1 MRLRTV
7 FLLALLGVTIVPAL
21 PAQRI
26 RLDRLRRAVD
36 RHYDVEIG
44 FIGGPNRN
52 TATGAGPIDAKFRG
66 SFGGFLSVPVVGDLR
81 IRPEIAVSG
90 KQLGFQTPLAGGCTE
105 GDCGLN
111 PAETAS
117 FTWLEVPLLFEA
129 RFHRTLRELG
139 SPRLYAG
146 PFVAV
151 RLACSFAEPVPLSEP
166 AQQPGG
172 NDTRLVTPC
181 ASSSAGATRYNNGD
195 AGFVVGGAIG
205 LGPVGLGLRW
215 IRSLVPIAPNQ
226 TTVDGRPLV
235 GAKHSTLALTLE
247 FGTRIR

>member
-1 MRLRTV
+1 M
-7 FLLALLGVTIVPAL
+7 ALLGLLIVPAL

-26 RLDRLRRAVD
+26 RLDRLRRAID

-52 TATGAGPIDAKFRG
+52 TATGAGPVDPKFRG
-66 SFGGFLSVPVVGDLR
+66 SFGGFLSVPVVGDFR

-90 KQLGFQTPLAGGCTE
+90 KQVGWRNEFIQPCLPDLPDAP
-105 GDCGLN
+105 CGPVSQL
-111 PAETAS
+111 ETGS
-117 FTWLEVPLLFEA
+117 FTWLEVPILLEA
-129 RFHRTLRELG
+129 RFHRALRELG
-139 SPRLYAG
+139 TPRLYAG

-151 RLACSFAEPVPLSEP
+151 RLACSFAVPVPSDEP
-166 AQQPGG
+166 APAGSDG
-172 NDTRLVTPC
+172 PRLVTPC
-181 ASSSAGATRYNNGD
+181 ASGTAGSTRYNNGD

-215 IRSLVPIAPNQ
+215 IRSLVPIAPDQ
-226 TTVDGRPLV
+226 STVDGRPFV